1 MDGALVGTSGSHNPS
16 STLWSW
22 KKAEFSDAYHIES
35 ISNLEN
41 LQTWNIQILELFGNS
56 TTLLQAST
64 NTLQKWTERRKHPL
78 TLPVCLMNFN
88 LILPFLFSFFF
99 LIPLYIFR
107 ISGVFINKVLKWFD
121 GLNLSFFYNHFT
133 SFTFQKRTLLKCLN
147 IFSSL
152 AVSVND
158 HVFNQRGNLSQ
169 LLSNFHS
176 EFVKIWHEDIRYYS
190 FMVPGYLY
198 CCFY

>member
-1 MDGALVGTSGSHNPS
+1 MKHTNFGAIWQFNYTTTGFYQHLTHAG
-16 STLWSW
+16 W
-22 KKAEFSDAYHIES
+22 
-35 ISNLEN
+35 
-41 LQTWNIQILELFGNS
+41 LFVS
-56 TTLLQAST
+56 RFQ
-64 NTLQKWTERRKHPL
+64 QKWTERRKHPL

-107 ISGVFINKVLKWFD
+107 ISSVFINKVLKWFD
-121 GLNLSFFYNHFT
+121 GLNLSLFFHNHFT

-147 IFSSL
+147 FFSSL

-176 EFVKIWHEDIRYYS
+176 EFAKIWHEDIRCYS

>member
-1 MDGALVGTSGSHNPS
+1 MHTILKVFPTWRICRFETYKFWSYLAIQLHYYRLLPTPYTCRLAVCQQVPTEMDRKKETPTHS
-16 STLWSW
+16 SSLFN
-22 KKAEFSDAYHIES
+22 EFES
-35 ISNLEN
+35 
-41 LQTWNIQILELFGNS
+41 NS
-56 TTLLQAST
+56 
-64 NTLQKWTERRKHPL
+64 P
-78 TLPVCLMNFN
+78 
-88 LILPFLFSFFF
+88 FSFFF

-107 ISGVFINKVLKWFD
+107 ISSVFINKVLKWFD
-121 GLNLSFFYNHFT
+121 GLNLSLFFHNHFT

-176 EFVKIWHEDIRYYS
+176 EFAKIWHEDIRCYS